1 MTRQLTHG
9 RTQTSDYNGNSG
21 PIRRFNMTLNKC
33 PSVGIAKS
41 GCGAGDAERRNA
53 LVGGIGTSVNGSVRA
68 AIKRR
73 VKSGLGGGCVFPL
86 N

>member
-1 MTRQLTHG
+1 MT
-9 RTQTSDYNGNSG
+9 Y
-21 PIRRFNMTLNKC
+21 NKC

-53 LVGGIGTSVNGSVRA
+53 LVGGIGSTVNGSVRA

-73 VKSGLGGGCVFPL
+73 VVGINCVFPL